1 MGRVSGVI
9 AVVVVA
15 AVALIAINVYSSIHE
30 FSVDRITDDVYM
42 VSGFG
47 SNVGI
52 LATGAGSLVVDTMT
66 FRSQGEELLGFAEEL
81 GRGPIQAIVNTHY
94 HLDHTH
100 GNPAFPAGTRVVST
114 ARTFDYLKHFDWE
127 FWEGKAAATLPNE
140 TFSDFHEMKIGNKT
154 IQLHYLGRG
163 HTGGDLVVLFVEDRV
178 LHAGDLFFNARY
190 PNIDLEAGGSVRE
203 WDATLDRVLA
213 LDFDQV
219 IPGHGPATDRNGV
232 LGFQLFI
239 RELAALGAAAAE
251 KGWTVE
257 QAQASSA
264 LKSDAGY
271 EEMSIPFV
279 MKLDRDFVI
288 RRAWEEAT
296 GAVTPTEV
304 PAF

>member
-1 MGRVSGVI
+1 MRRVFGVI

-30 FSVDRITDDVYM
+30 FTVDRITDDVHM
-42 VSGFG
+42 VSGLG

-52 LATGAGSLVVDTMT
+52 LATDAGSLVVDTMT
-66 FRSQGEELLGFAEEL
+66 FRSQGEELLGLAEQL
-81 GRGPIQAIVNTHY
+81 GRGPIQAIINTHY

-100 GNPAFPAGTRVVST
+100 GNPGFPAGTRVVST
-114 ARTFDYLKHFDWE
+114 ARTLDYLNYFDWE
-127 FWEGKAAATLPNE
+127 FWEDEAAETLPNE
-140 TFSDFHEMKIGNKT
+140 TFSEFHEMKIGSKT
-154 IQLHYLGRG
+154 IQLHHLGRG

-178 LHAGDLFFNARY
+178 IHTGDLVFNVRY

-213 LDFDQV
+213 LDFDRV

-232 LGFQLFI
+232 LAFQLFI

-257 QAQASSA
+257 QAQASDA
-264 LKSDAGY
+264 LKADAGY